1 MSTFPSNA
9 AVKPP
14 AKEME
19 WNDLMVILAV
29 CRAGSLSGA
38 ARALGQNHS
47 TIFRKIN
54 TIEEKTGV
62 RFFERLP
69 EGYKMTDAGMTAMR
83 YAERIESEVHA
94 LGREVLGQDTRL
106 QGKIRVTAPEG
117 MTVTILPKLVMEFC
131 RQHPEVSIEIAG
143 GSTAVDLTRRE
154 ADIAIRATSKPPD
167 TSLGRKVCDFRFAIY
182 ASQQYLKDHKKVAL
196 PEQHWCFIQGSDE
209 WLVPLLWKKKEHT
222 KQRTVFESS
231 LAMAVLNAAAEGMG
245 VTMMPCYLGDADDRL
260 VRVTAVLEP
269 LTLELW
275 ILTHPDLRH
284 TARVK
289 ALMTVLYDALARDG
303 DLYSGQ
309 RVKKKSKVMYEL

>member
-94 LGREVLGQDTRL
+94 LGREVLGQDMRL

-117 MTVTILPKLVMEFC
+117 MTVQVLPKLFVDFC

-182 ASQQYLKDHKKVAL
+182 ASPQYLKDNRKVSL
-196 PEQHWCFIQGSDE
+196 QELNWCFIQGSDE
-209 WLVPLLWKKKEHT
+209 WLVPLLWKKKEQI
-222 KQRTVFESS
+222 KQRTVFDSS
-231 LAMAVLNAAAEGMG
+231 LSMAVLNAAAEGMG

-260 VRVTAVLEP
+260 VRATNVLEP

-289 ALMTVLYDALARDG
+289 ALMAVLYDALTRDE

-309 RVKKKSKVMYEL
+309 RVKNKSKVIYKL

>member
-1 MSTFPSNA
+1 MSTFPANA
-9 AVKPP
+9 AVKAPE
-14 AKEME
+14 KEME

-38 ARALGQNHS
+38 ARALGHNHS

-54 TIEEKTGV
+54 AIEDKTGV

-83 YAERIESEVHA
+83 YAERIEAEVQA
-94 LGREVLGQDTRL
+94 LGREVLGQDMRL

-117 MTVTILPKLVMEFC
+117 MTITILPKLFVKFC
-131 RQHPEVSIEIAG
+131 RQHPAVSIEIIG
-143 GSTAVDLTRRE
+143 GSAAVDLTRRE

-167 TSLGRKVCDFRFAIY
+167 TSLGRKVGDFRFAIY
-182 ASQQYLKDHKKVAL
+182 ATPQYLKDHKKVPL
-196 PEQHWCFIQGSDE
+196 QEQNWCVIQGSDE
-209 WLVPLLWKKKEHT
+209 WLVPLVWKKKAHT
-222 KQRTVFESS
+222 RQCIVYESS
-231 LAMAVLNAAAEGMG
+231 LAMAVINAAAEGMG
-245 VTMMPCYLGDADDRL
+245 LTFMPCYLGDADDRL
-260 VRVTAVLEP
+260 VRVTDVLEP

-289 ALMTVLYDALARDG
+289 ALMAVLYDELKQNE
-303 DLYSGQ
+303 DLYSGKS
-309 RVKKKSKVMYEL
+309 VKKKSKVVYKL

>member
-9 AVKPP
+9 ALKAPT
-14 AKEME
+14 KEME

-38 ARALGQNHS
+38 ARTLGQNHS

-83 YAERIESEVHA
+83 FAERIEAEVHA
-94 LGREVLGQDTRL
+94 LGREILGQDMRL

-117 MTVTILPKLVMEFC
+117 MTVTILPQLFMDFC
-131 RQHPEVSIEIAG
+131 RRHPEVSIEITG

-182 ASQQYLKDHKKVAL
+182 ASPQYLNDNRNVPL
-196 PEQHWCFIQGSDE
+196 QEQNWCFIQGSDE
-209 WLVPLLWKKKEHT
+209 WLVPLIWKKKAQT
-222 KQRTVFESS
+222 KQCTVFESG
-231 LAMAVLNAAAEGMG
+231 LAMAVLNAAGEGMG
-245 VTMMPCYLGDADDRL
+245 LTMMPCYLGDADERL
-260 VRVTAVLEP
+260 VRVTNVLEP

-289 ALMTVLYDALARDG
+289 ALMTVLYDALTKDE
-303 DLYSGQ
+303 DLYSGK
-309 RVKKKSKVMYEL
+309 RVKTKTKEIYKI

>member
-14 AKEME
+14 TKEME

-38 ARALGQNHS
+38 ARILGQNHS

-54 TIEEKTGV
+54 TIEHNTGV

-69 EGYKMTDAGMTAMR
+69 EGYKMTEAGTTAMR

-94 LGREVLGQDTRL
+94 LGLEVLGQDMRL

-117 MTVTILPKLVMEFC
+117 MTVTILPKLFAEFC
-131 RQHPEVSIEIAG
+131 QEHPEVSIEIAG
-143 GSTAVDLTRRE
+143 GSTAVDLSRRE

-167 TSLGRKVCDFRFAIY
+167 TSLGRKICDFRFAIY
-182 ASQQYLKDHKKVAL
+182 ATPQYLKDKKNL
-196 PEQHWCFIQGSDE
+196 SLQEHNWCFIQGSDE
-209 WLVPLLWKKKEHT
+209 WLVPLIWKKKGQT
-222 KQRTVFESS
+222 RQCTVFESG

-245 VTMMPCYLGDADDRL
+245 LTMMPCYLGDADARL
-260 VRVTAVLEP
+260 VRATNVVES

-275 ILTHPDLRH
+275 ILTHADLRH

-289 ALMTVLYDALARDG
+289 ALMAVLYDALTQDK

-309 RVKKKSKVMYEL
+309 RVRNKSKVVYKI